1 MGNEYI
7 YDGFNND
14 EGLRLPSYMAIFP
27 RSNSY
32 HFSQKELEKDLGACK
47 DFMVVSIQPYVPEEE
62 EDNNAF
68 QDFEVQA
75 VIIYKKIEYS
85 FLIYAIDAKQFD
97 LSTFSFA
104 NTIDNESLRIA
115 QQQPF
120 ALSTKIFFDVEDP
133 LESFLF
139 QLKVLH
145 AIMPQASLVVDFS
158 SYKLLSPFWLEMT
171 AESNIPPS
179 PNYLYII
186 HAVYDKEENGEAQYW
201 MHTHGL
207 HRCGAMELEVVN
219 IKSGAQQMFD
229 LLNTTANLFI
239 WDFFKEN
246 EPFQVGYDGLGIHL
260 CWQRWEE
267 ALKTLPKNTLGG
279 FDDRIEEDG
288 DYNVHS
294 EPSGILFA
302 VEDGHL
308 ISPEIYASTL
318 ADNPIFLVKEEETL
332 RMSALAKKRF
342 DLFKKAFETYG
353 EKKEE
358 KKGLLKKLFN
368 KSEDNPKWNFHIKLG
383 LITDEAE
390 DENDREHLWFEVLA
404 IDEKNNLTGKLLN
417 QPYWIEGLNEN
428 DIKTFPVFEVLTD
441 WTIDSPTR
449 NYTPDSIYL
458 LRQDFE

>member
-1 MGNEYI
+1 MENDYI
-7 YDGFNND
+7 YDGLNDD

-27 RSNSY
+27 RSKNY
-32 HFSQKELEKDLGACK
+32 HFSVKELEKDLRACK
-47 DFMVVSIQPYVPEEE
+47 DFTAVSVKPYVPTEDEE
-62 EDNNAF
+62 NNAY
-68 QDFEVQA
+68 QDFEVEA
-75 VIIYKKIEYS
+75 IIKYKEVQYT
-85 FLIYAIDAKQFD
+85 FLIYAIHARQFD

-104 NTIDNESLRIA
+104 NTIDDESLDIA
-115 QQQPF
+115 QQQDF
-120 ALSTKIFFDVEDP
+120 ALSTKIFFDVVNP

-139 QLKVLH
+139 QLKILD

-158 SYKLLSPFWLEMT
+158 SYKLLSPFWLQMT
-171 AESNIPPS
+171 AETNIPPS

-186 HAVYDKEENGEAQYW
+186 HAVYDESENGDTQYW

-207 HRCGAMELEVVN
+207 HRCGSMELEVVN
-219 IKSGAQQMFD
+219 IKSGAQQMYD

-239 WDFFKEN
+239 WDFFREN

-267 ALKTLPKNTLGG
+267 ALKTFPENILGG
-279 FDDRIEEDG
+279 FQDRIEEEE
-288 DYNVHS
+288 DYNVHC

-308 ISPEIYASTL
+308 TSPEIYASTL
-318 ADNPIFLVKEEETL
+318 AQNPIFFIKEEETF

-342 DLFKKAFETYG
+342 DLFKEAFETYG
-353 EKKEE
+353 EKQVE
-358 KKGLLKKLFN
+358 KKGLLKKLFR
-368 KSEDNPKWNFHIKLG
+368 KAEEETKWNFHIKLG
-383 LITDEAE
+383 LITDDAE
-390 DENDREHLWFEVLA
+390 DENDREHLWFDVLA
-404 IDEKNNLTGKLLN
+404 IDDKNNITAKLLN

-441 WTIDSPTR
+441 WTIDSPTQ
-449 NYTPDSIYL
+449 NYTPDSIYM